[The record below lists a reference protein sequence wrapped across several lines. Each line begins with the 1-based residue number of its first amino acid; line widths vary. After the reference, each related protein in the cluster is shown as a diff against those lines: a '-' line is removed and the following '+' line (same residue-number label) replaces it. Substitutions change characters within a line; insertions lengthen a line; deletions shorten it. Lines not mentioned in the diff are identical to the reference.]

1 MSTDTAI
8 RQRTRTKPPCP
19 DNSWVVEQLLQNPV
33 LIIREMNNRSFF
45 EFFKYFWPVVSSEEL
60 VLNWHMEYLCNELQE
75 AIENL
80 ALDLPKL
87 YDILI
92 NIPPGTTKTT
102 IVSVM
107 LPAWAWTRWFWMKF
121 ITASYG
127 ATLSLESSEKC
138 RDLIRSAE
146 FRAIYPEIGIKE
158 DKDTK
163 GNYAIVKRDLSREDR
178 RSQEIVGGGRFATSV
193 DGTVTGFHAHV
204 IIWDDP
210 LNPKDAN
217 SKVMLARTNRWI
229 SETIST
235 RKVDKQKSFT
245 IGIMQR
251 ICQNDPSGF
260 LLKKSKSN
268 LHYICL
274 PGELDN
280 FADLVHPPK
289 LKKYYVDGLLDP
301 RRLNRAVLQEL
312 QTDLGQYGY
321 AGQIGQKPTPPGGGM
336 FKIDMFQIID
346 TAPSPDEFVKVV
358 RYWDKAGSQGAGCYT
373 AGTKMAKLRD
383 GRFLILNVRRGQWG
397 TNIRENHISATADAD
412 YLSMNMCSVGT
423 RVRTYVEQEPGS
435 GGKESAEAT
444 CRRLS
449 LAGYHCE
456 ADLPRGDKVFRADP
470 YSVQV
475 NMGNVYLLQGD
486 WNQAFVEEHEYFP
499 VGTYKDQVDSAAGAY
514 SKLVGKRQVIVR

>member
-1 MSTDTAI
+1 MTTATAI
-8 RQRTRTKPPCP
+8 QPRQRTKLPQP
-19 DNSWVVEQLLQNPV
+19 DRSWVVEQLLLNPH
-33 LIIREMNNRSFF
+33 LIIREQNNRSFF
-45 EFFKYFWPVVSSEEL
+45 AFFQYFWPVVSSEEL

-75 AIENL
+75 AVENL
-80 ALDLPKL
+80 GEDNKKL

-102 IVSVM
+102 IVSIM
-107 LPAWAWTRWFWMKF
+107 LPAWCWTRWFWMKF

-127 ATLSLESSEKC
+127 ATLALESSEKC

-146 FRAIYPEIGIKE
+146 YRAIYPELGIKD

-163 GNYAIVKRDLSREDR
+163 GNYAIVRKEVTRGGNGIR
-178 RSQEIVGGGRFATSV
+178 EIVGGGRFTTSV

-217 SKVMLARTNRWI
+217 SAVMLARTNRWI
-229 SETIST
+229 NETIST
-235 RKVDKQKSFT
+235 RKIDKEKSFT

-251 ICQNDPSGF
+251 ICQNDPSGH
-260 LLKKSKSN
+260 LLKKAKEN

-280 FADLVHPPK
+280 FADLVFPVK
-289 LKKYYVDGLLDP
+289 LKRYYVDGLLDP

-336 FKIDMFQIID
+336 FKVDNFQMLE
-346 TAPSPDEFVKVV
+346 TAPHPDEFERVV
-358 RYWDKAGSQGAGCYT
+358 RYWDKAGSQGAGCFT
-373 AGTKMAKLRD
+373 VGVKMAKLKS
-383 GRFLILNVRRGQWG
+383 GKFLVLDVVRGQWG
-397 TNIRENHISATADAD
+397 TDIREQHILHTAEAD
-412 YLSMNMCSVGT
+412 DEVMKRNSTGLK
-423 RVRTYVEQEPGS
+423 VRTYVEQEPGS

-449 LAGYHCE
+449 LAGFYCE
-456 ADLPRGDKVFRADP
+456 ADLPRGNKVFRADP

-475 NMGNVYLLQGD
+475 NMGNVYLLQGK
-486 WNQAFVEEHEYFP
+486 WNTVFIEEHEYFP
-499 VGTYKDQVDSAAGAY
+499 TGIYKDQVDSAAGAY